1 MANLKHFFLNGH
13 EYYTEHEFTIFELL
27 NYFNYNTSLLVL
39 EYNNLICDKKNWNKI
54 ILKNNDRIELVT
66 IVGGG

>member
-1 MANLKHFFLNGH
+1 MSNLKYFILNGH
-13 EYYTEHEFTIFELL
+13 KYCTEHEFTIFELI

-39 EYNNLICDKKNWNKI
+39 EYNNLICDKENWNKI
-54 ILKNNDRIELVT
+54 ILNNNDRIELIT